1 MTLSVRGEQP
11 IKTLDTILLGY
22 QTHTWG
28 ADKRAALSVAN
39 RCCYPFSYREIAKL
53 ITTDLVT
60 HPVTCVIDRYIH
72 TYVHWIIV
80 LGFGRD
86 FVE

>member
-11 IKTLDTILLGY
+11 IKTLDTILSGMKPIHGVLIKEPPPRRP
-22 QTHTWG
+22 TDIAT
-28 ADKRAALSVAN
+28 L
-39 RCCYPFSYREIAKL
+39 SYREIAKL

-80 LGFGRD
+80 LGLGGIC
-86 FVE
+86 

>member
-11 IKTLDTILLGY
+11 IKTLDTILSGIKPIHGVLIKEPPPRRP
-22 QTHTWG
+22 TDIAT
-28 ADKRAALSVAN
+28 L
-39 RCCYPFSYREIAKL
+39 SYRELAKL
-53 ITTDLVT
+53 IATDLVT

-80 LGFGRD
+80 LGFGQD